1 MFFITLTKNNRLGFF
16 ENTEK
21 STQILIFSKN
31 NQRIPMEN
39 NQGKKKRT
47 RLVTKEQK
55 ERRKQEILSLAS
67 LLLVEGGYRNVKI
80 RDIAKD
86 LGTSPASIYSYYNSK
101 EEILI
106 ALMDNAMSELEQTF
120 ELIEPEETTDIK
132 DKLLAICR
140 QYYQFA
146 STHSYFYKL
155 MFESSYETPIYPDAP
170 QKVFKIFQYPIIQ
183 IFNNEAGNCKASVDE
198 IKILS
203 MGLWSLLHGGRTLSE
218 EIFKETNFE
227 AYLEKPLSLYI
238 ESWIAKFCP

>member
-1 MFFITLTKNNRLGFF
+1 METD
-16 ENTEK
+16 
-21 STQILIFSKN
+21 
-31 NQRIPMEN
+31 QR
-39 NQGKKKRT
+39 KKKRT

-86 LGTSPASIYSYYNSK
+86 LGTSAASIYSYYNSK

-120 ELIEPEETTDIK
+120 ELIKPKGEQNIK
-132 DKLLAICR
+132 ERLLAISR
-140 QYYQFA
+140 EYYQFA
-146 STHSYFYKL
+146 SSHSYFYKL

-170 QKVFKIFQYPIIQ
+170 QKVFKIFQSPIIQ
-183 IFNNEAGNCKASVDE
+183 YFKNEDSQCKPSVEE
-198 IKILS
+198 IKNLS

-218 EIFKETNFE
+218 EIFKETDFE
-227 AYLEKPLSLYI
+227 TYLKIPIELYI
-238 ESWIAKFCP
+238 ESWISKFCH